1 MRLACR
7 PRPEQH
13 AHPHVPCHTNAAG
26 DSALRRIN
34 GIRPGRGTSGRVRAN
49 PLGRPKIQ
57 IHQRGA
63 LSGGIHLTAVNFP
76 SMPAA
81 LRESGSAPLPAPA
94 RRRVA
99 LAANRETVILG
110 GIVAAAVV
118 VRFATLGHQSYDHD
132 EAVTAWRVL
141 RGGLGGTL
149 NVVANSERSPP
160 LYYVLAWGWAQLFGT
175 GEVGLRSLSALI
187 GVATVPAAYLA
198 ARELVSGRAG
208 LVAAALVA
216 FNPYLVWYSQEARS
230 YALLVLFVAWG
241 LYFFARCLN
250 DASRRNLAMWGAAS
264 ALALCSHYFAVFIV
278 AAEGLWLVV
287 RGWPRRGPVV
297 ALGATAAV
305 GLALLPL
312 AVAQEG
318 SGRRNHFASVSIV
331 HRAAGMVV
339 EFMGGPEPGG
349 LVGSPVGSLLPRR
362 GRHRRSGLGGDR
374 PRSAPAAGNPSGTAG
389 RLDDGRRRR
398 SRPDRPV
405 RPRRGRPRLRGHAKS
420 DRRARPVAGRRRD
433 RLRLRPSEAGSVSR
447 APGRRSCS
455 SSRCS
460 AGCTRAPRCSDRT
473 GAAPRL
479 RWGGPPVR
487 GSWWCRE
494 TATSRSPTTATR
506 GSSGRRDFEA
516 RG

>member
-1 MRLACR
+1 
-7 PRPEQH
+7 
-13 AHPHVPCHTNAAG
+13 V
-26 DSALRRIN
+26 
-34 GIRPGRGTSGRVRAN
+34 
-49 PLGRPKIQ
+49 
-57 IHQRGA
+57 
-63 LSGGIHLTAVNFP
+63 
-76 SMPAA
+76 PAA
-81 LRESGSAPLPAPA
+81 LRKSGSARTAAPA

-99 LAANRETVILG
+99 LAANRETVILV
-110 GIVAAAVV
+110 GIVAAALV

-160 LYYVLAWGWAQLFGT
+160 LYYVLGWGWAQLFGT
-175 GEVGLRSLSALI
+175 GEVGLRSLSALV

-216 FNPYLVWYSQEARS
+216 FNPYLIWYSQEARS

-278 AAEGLWLVV
+278 AAEGLWLVA
-287 RGWPRRGPVV
+287 RGWPRRGPVI
-297 ALGATAAV
+297 ALAATVAV

-331 HRAAGMVV
+331 HRAAGMVL

-349 LVGSPVGSLLPRR
+349 LVGSQSVRYFRGGAAIGGVVLAGVALGLLLLRATPRE
-362 GRHRRSGLGGDR
+362 RRAGLTMAAVAGAALVVPFVLAAAGLDFVNTRNLIGGLVPLLVAAGIGFGCARASRIGLASAGAAVLLFVAVLGGMYASAQMQR
-374 PRSAPAAGNPSGTAG
+374 PDWRGAAAAMGPPSGPRVLVVPRNGNEPIAYYRDAREFRSPRFRSARVREIDVLSTTGTVSTPRG
-389 RLDDGRRRR
+389 GFRL
-398 SRPDRPV
+398 V
-405 RPRRGRPRLRGHAKS
+405 
-420 DRRARPVAGRRRD
+420 ARQG
-433 RLRLRPSEAGSVSR
+433 LRPCCTLSRFRTPRAIRVQPRDVSGKR
-447 APGRRSCS
+447 VLGERS
-455 SSRCS
+455 
-460 AGCTRAPRCSDRT
+460 
-473 GAAPRL
+473 
-479 RWGGPPVR
+479 
-487 GSWWCRE
+487 
-494 TATSRSPTTATR
+494 TALVEGEP
-506 GSSGRRDFEA
+506 
-516 RG
+516 